1 MLLFT
6 QVIDVTDVINITD
19 IIINGKNEII
29 INDMNDITDKTGVPD
44 VAGQREISC

>member
-6 QVIDVTDVINITD
+6 YVTNVTGVADIVIND
-19 IIINGKNEII
+19 IIDII
-29 INDMNDITDKTGVPD
+29 VNDITDKTGVPD

>member
-6 QVIDVTDVINITD
+6 QVTDVTGVIDITD
-19 IIINGKNEII
+19 IIIDDITDII
-29 INDMNDITDKTGVPD
+29 INDITDKTGVPD